1 VKQAAAIRDLTLIYE
16 SDRSKIFTA
25 EAENEGLVIL
35 KDDKTGDLSRVHN
48 EAIIGAYNNFKK
60 LSSVF
65 LFNGRTLM
73 MREFIPGKSVSEML
87 AGKAMELAK
96 FLDLAIKMSNELQ
109 HFHQSGLLHK
119 DVNPKNIIVTE
130 FGDVHL
136 IDFEFGAAIIQ
147 QEMQFEPL
155 PLLVGTV
162 EYISPEQTG
171 RMNRKVDHRSDYY
184 SLGATF
190 YEMLTGRP
198 PFQGTDVLA
207 LIHSQ
212 LAIAPKAPS
221 VYHAKVP
228 RVLDAIILKLLAKN
242 AEERY
247 QSISGL
253 LLDLNRCATELAEH
267 GEISNFEPGKTDI
280 AARLVISQKLYGREA
295 EVNTLQHCFA
305 LARQGGKVLV
315 QIGGYSGVG
324 KSTLCQELYK
334 TVSSNKGIYLS
345 GGFDIL
351 DRQTPYLAWSK
362 AFRQFA
368 DWLIAEEKS
377 IQQYWRERLNQHLK
391 GLGNIIIE
399 MAPNFKFVLP
409 KQPELE
415 QLHGFENQQRIHFA
429 INAFLQSLASSE
441 HPLVLF
447 LDDYQ
452 WADDAS
458 FDLLRSVCSNYGL
471 TNILILI
478 AYRDNEV
485 DHFHPLVRGFAKIK
499 EHAQNEGTQITEFTL
514 RPLTNEN
521 VQHLLADTLHLEN
534 ENVADLSELVFEKTK
549 GNAFSIN
556 RLLDSLYSQKLV
568 QFDYHG
574 NSWVWDLERIKAQN
588 LSENIVELLLLRIK
602 ELSEDSLRQIKAGAV
617 FGLQFSLEQVSL
629 ITGLSP
635 SQVHTLLWPLI
646 QDGSILPLGN
656 DYHFLPAY
664 YQEIN
669 RDVRFRFAH
678 PRLQQAVYELL
689 SAREQSRFHFDVGQ
703 ILLHKLPP
711 AEVEERAIEVAHHFE
726 IGYAFVEGLGDK
738 SAIGNLLLQAG
749 KKAGASASF
758 DVALTFT
765 EKAFLVLKLAKVPE
779 IGFQTMLHLLEY
791 SYLAKMEDKQKIFE
805 REAQTIAKTNAEK
818 AAVYE
823 VVIRCLGFANRQ
835 KEAVELTRKA
845 LAEFG
850 IRLPEKAKTWQIIT
864 AAIGMQIKLPSKRI
878 GSLEQIKEI
887 ENSEN
892 RELIRI
898 MQAAAASY
906 FFVNIETYP
915 LLIFHMV
922 ARSLKY
928 GYTAESASAFASY
941 GLILAGAMKKLE
953 DGYTVVQESFKFL
966 ERPGTAKYASTI
978 YMIHAGF
985 TAYIKDK
992 PKDCLALAEAGYQ
1005 KGLETGNM
1013 EYASWNILHTILI
1026 KMTMGADMAEML
1038 KQSREII
1045 HFQRQYNY
1053 GNQVALTEIKQ
1064 NTAKVLGAKSNTWQ
1078 SELQDYNACTEP
1090 DLAKAKEAKNDIY
1103 LLTYYGDKGSVN
1115 ILYKQYE
1122 KAFEFFNVFAIHAK
1136 KQITSLYINLYKYQH
1151 TAAACHLLLQGITSV
1166 KGVKLRAF
1174 VFKQIKEL
1182 KKFEKLNP
1190 ALFSGLVNA
1199 LDALIGYLN
1208 TKTLNREKFETSIEQ
1223 LEQSGLAIHALQL
1236 EDWYAE
1242 LLRSRG
1248 DGRFETYLNRAV
1260 LIAQQ
1265 LKMPAKERMLL
1276 GYSESAGVKL
1286 ATSRSSAKISS
1297 EQTSFSLDSTSVD
1310 VQTLIK
1316 SIDALVNEIKLEDL
1330 LGKLLTYAMENTGA
1344 QEGFFLVNRAEEWN
1358 VEVSIRVD
1366 DGMQIT
1372 FPRESLKQSKMVSE
1386 SIVNYAMNT
1395 LEPIVIANAKT
1406 ELPFSNDAFVQ
1417 ERGILSV
1424 MCIPFINQN
1433 KISGIIYLSHSQSTD
1448 AFRKDHINLMRLM
1461 AGQIATNIENA
1472 LLYENLENLVEVRT
1486 QQLELEKQKSEELL
1500 LNILPKEV
1508 AEELKINGKASANY
1522 YPSVS
1527 VMFIDFKDFTVI
1539 AEGLPADQLVRNL
1552 DEYFG
1557 AFDDI
1562 ISDYNLEKI
1571 KTIGDCYMVA
1581 GGIPVVNESH
1591 CLDMINAACA
1601 LLDFVNEE
1609 SRRKKSLGLKAF
1621 TVRIGVHTGS
1631 VVAGVV
1637 GKKKFAYDIWG
1648 DAVNIAARMEQNS
1661 EVGKIN
1667 ITEDVYE
1674 QIKHVYNC
1682 TYRGEIAAKNKGNL
1696 KMYFVEGKQ

>member
-1 VKQAAAIRDLTLIYE
+1 MKEVSTIRDLTLIYE

-35 KDDKTGDLSRVHN
+35 KEDKTGDLSRVHN
-48 EAIIGAYNNFKK
+48 EAIIGAQNNLKK

-65 LFNGRTLM
+65 LYNGRTLM
-73 MREFIPGKSVSEML
+73 MREFIPGKSLNEMIGGKGMAVPEFL
-87 AGKAMELAK
+87 A
-96 FLDLAIKMSNELQ
+96 LAIKISNALQ

-119 DVNPKNIIVTE
+119 DVNPKNIIVSE
-130 FGDVHL
+130 VGEVHL

-190 YEMLTGRP
+190 YEMITGRP

-212 LAIAPKAPS
+212 LAITPKAPS
-221 VYHAKVP
+221 TRNP
-228 RVLDAIILKLLAKN
+228 NIPEVLDAIILKLLAKN

-253 LLDLNRCATELAEH
+253 LLDLNRCLTELAEH
-267 GEISNFEPGKTDI
+267 GKMSNFQPGKTDI

-295 EVNTLQHCFA
+295 EISTLQQSFEQ
-305 LARQGGKVLV
+305 ARSGGKVLV
-315 QIGGYSGVG
+315 KIGGFSGVG
-324 KSTLCQELYK
+324 KSTLCQELCK
-334 TVSSNKGIYLS
+334 TVSSHNGIYLS
-345 GGFDIL
+345 GGYDVL

-368 DWLIAEEKS
+368 DWLIAEEKNV
-377 IQQYWRERLNQHLK
+377 QHYWRERLNLHLK

-399 MAPNFKFVLP
+399 MVPNFKYILP
-409 KQPELE
+409 KQPELA
-415 QLHGFENQQRIHFA
+415 QLHGFENQQRIQFA
-429 INAFLQSLASSE
+429 MNAFLQCLADSE

-452 WADDAS
+452 WADKAS
-458 FDLLRSVCSNYGL
+458 LDLLRSVSSNYGL
-471 TNILILI
+471 TNLLLLI

-485 DHFHPLVRGFAKIK
+485 DDLHPLMRDFARIK
-499 EHAQNEGTQITEFTL
+499 EHAQNEGTQITEVTL
-514 RPLTNEN
+514 EPLSTEN
-521 VQHLLADTLHLEN
+521 VQDLLADTLHLNREK
-534 ENVADLSELVFEKTK
+534 VADLSELVFDKTK

-556 RLLDSLYSQKLV
+556 RLLDSLYNQKLIK
-568 QFDYHG
+568 FNYHE
-574 NSWVWDLERIKAQN
+574 NSWNWDVERIKAQN

-602 ELSEDSLRQIKAGAV
+602 ELSADSLRQIKAGAV
-617 FGLQFSLEQVSL
+617 FGLQFSLEQVAL
-629 ITGLSP
+629 ITALSP
-635 SQVHTLLWPLI
+635 AQVHTLLWPLI
-646 QDGSILPLGN
+646 QDESILPLGN
-656 DYHFLPAY
+656 DYHFLPEY

-678 PRLQQAVYELL
+678 PRLQQAIYQLL
-689 SAREQSRFHFDVGQ
+689 STREQSRFHFDVGR
-703 ILLHKLPP
+703 ILMQKLQ
-711 AEVEERAIEVAHHFE
+711 ATELEERVIEVAHHFE
-726 IGYAFVEGLGDK
+726 RGYAFVQGLEDI
-738 SAIGNLLLQAG
+738 SEIGNLLLQAG
-749 KKAGASASF
+749 NKAGASASF
-758 DVALTFT
+758 DVALKFT
-765 EKAFLVLKLAKVPE
+765 EKAFLLLRLVKVPG
-779 IGFQTMLHLLEY
+779 IGFQTLLRLLEY
-791 SYLAKMEDKQKIFE
+791 SYLAKDAEKQEIFE
-805 REAQTIAKTNAEK
+805 REAQSLAKTNAEK
-818 AAVYE
+818 AAIYE
-823 VVIRCLGFANRQ
+823 VIIRCLGFANRQ
-835 KEAVELTRKA
+835 KDAVELTRKA

-850 IRLPEKAKTWQIIT
+850 ISLPKKARKWQIII
-864 AAIGMQIKLPSKRI
+864 AAIGMQIKLPSKRL
-878 GSLEQIKEI
+878 GSLESITEI
-887 ENSEN
+887 EREEN
-892 RELIRI
+892 REQIRI

-922 ARSLKY
+922 SLTLKY

-953 DGYTVVQESFKFL
+953 DGYTVVHESFKFL
-966 ERPGTAKYASTI
+966 ERPGTAKYAATI
-978 YMIHAGF
+978 YMIHGGF
-985 TAYIKDK
+985 TAYLKNS
-992 PKDCLALAEAGYQ
+992 PKECLALAEVGYQ

-1013 EYASWNILHTILI
+1013 EYASWNILHTILL
-1026 KMTMGADMAEML
+1026 KMTMGADITEML
-1038 KQSREII
+1038 KQSRNVI
-1045 HFQRQYNY
+1045 HFQKQYNF

-1064 NTAKVLGAKSNTWQ
+1064 SSAKALGANSTT
-1078 SELQDYNACTEP
+1078 LQASLQEFNACAEP
-1090 DLAKAKEAKNDIY
+1090 ELAKAKEAKNAIY
-1103 LLTYYGDKGSVN
+1103 LLTYFGDKGAIN
-1115 ILYKQYE
+1115 LFYKQYE
-1122 KAFEFFNVFAIHAK
+1122 KAFEFFEWFAHYAH
-1136 KQITSLYINLYKYQH
+1136 KQMASLYVNIYKYQH
-1151 TAAACHLLLQGITSV
+1151 AATACQLLLKGKTSIH
-1166 KGVKLRAF
+1166 GVKLKPF
-1174 VFKQIKEL
+1174 VNNQIKEL

-1190 ALFSGLVNA
+1190 AVFSPLINA
-1199 LDALIGYLN
+1199 LEALLGYVVSKN
-1208 TKTLNREKFETSIEQ
+1208 INGDSFETSIEQ
-1223 LEQSGLAIHALQL
+1223 MMQSGMVINALEL
-1236 EDWYAE
+1236 SDWYAE

-1248 DGRFETYLNRAV
+1248 DNRFEVILNRAV

-1276 GYSESAGVKL
+1276 GYSESAGAKV
-1286 ATSRSSAKISS
+1286 ASSRSSRKIVSK
-1297 EQTSFSLDSTSVD
+1297 QMSFSLDATSVD

-1344 QEGFFLVNRAEEWN
+1344 QEGFFLVNRGGVWN
-1358 VEVSIRVD
+1358 IEVSIRVEE
-1366 DGMQIT
+1366 GMEIT

-1395 LEPIVIANAKT
+1395 MEPIVIANAKT
-1406 ELPFSNDAFVQ
+1406 ELPFSNDTFVQ
-1417 ERGILSV
+1417 ERGLLSV

-1433 KISGIIYLSHSQSTD
+1433 KISGIIYLAHSLSTD

-1486 QQLELEKQKSEELL
+1486 QQLELEKQKSEDLL

-1508 AEELKINGKASANY
+1508 AEELKLKGKASANF

-1539 AEGLPADQLVRNL
+1539 AEGMPADQLVRDL

-1557 AFDDI
+1557 TFDDI
-1562 ISDYNLEKI
+1562 ISTYNLEKI
-1571 KTIGDCYMVA
+1571 KTIGDSYMVA
-1581 GGIPVVNESH
+1581 GGIPVANKSH
-1591 CLDMINAACA
+1591 CLDIIDAACA
-1601 LLDFVNEE
+1601 LRDFVNEE
-1609 SRRKKSLGLKAF
+1609 HKRKTANGLKAF

-1661 EVGKIN
+1661 EIGKIN

-1674 QIKHVYNC
+1674 QIKHVYSC

-1696 KMYFVEGKQ
+1696 KMYFVEGKL

>member
-1 VKQAAAIRDLTLIYE
+1 MKQIAAIRDLTLIYE

-25 EAENEGLVIL
+25 ETESEGLVVL

-48 EAIIGAYNNFKK
+48 EAVIGAHNNIKK

-73 MREFIPGKSVSEML
+73 MREFIPGKTLHEVIG
-87 AGKAMELAK
+87 GKAMAVPE

-119 DVNPKNIIVTE
+119 DVNPRNIIVTE
-130 FGDVHL
+130 THDVNL

-184 SLGATF
+184 SLGVTF

-198 PFQGTDVLA
+198 PFQGKDVLA
-207 LIHSQ
+207 LIHAQ
-212 LAIAPKAPS
+212 LAITPKSPS
-221 VYHAKVP
+221 VINAEIP
-228 RVLDAIILKLLAKN
+228 GVLDSIILKLLAKN

-253 LLDLNRCATELAEH
+253 LLDLNRCAKELAEH
-267 GEISNFEPGKTDI
+267 GQITNFEPGKTDI
-280 AARLVISQKLYGREA
+280 AARLVISQKLYGREV
-295 EVNTLQHCFA
+295 EIGTLANCFEQ
-305 LARQGGKVLV
+305 ARKGGKVLLE
-315 QIGGYSGVG
+315 IGGFSGVG
-324 KSTLCQELYK
+324 KSKLCQELYK

-345 GGFDIL
+345 GGFDVL

-377 IQQYWRERLNQHLK
+377 VQHYWRERLNQHLK

-409 KQPELE
+409 EQPELA
-415 QLHGFENQQRIHFA
+415 QLHGFENQQRIQFA
-429 INAFLQSLASSE
+429 INAFLQCLASSE

-471 TNILILI
+471 TNVLLLI

-485 DHFHPLVRGFAKIK
+485 DNLHPLIRGFEKIK
-499 EHAQNEGTQITEFTL
+499 EHASEEGTQITEITL
-514 RPLTNEN
+514 RPLAKAD
-521 VQHLLADTLHLEN
+521 VSKLLADTLHFSLEG
-534 ENVADLSELVFEKTK
+534 VADLSELVFAKTK

-556 RLLDSLYSQKLV
+556 RLLDSLYSQKLL
-568 QFDYHG
+568 QFDYQG

-602 ELSEDSLRQIKAGAV
+602 QLSEDSLRQIKAGAV

-646 QDGSILPLGN
+646 QDGTILPLGN
-656 DYHFLPAY
+656 DYHYLPEF
-664 YQEIN
+664 YQEIH

-689 SAREQSRFHFDVGQ
+689 SPREQSRFHFDVGQ
-703 ILLHKLPP
+703 ILLQKLAPN
-711 AEVEERAIEVAHHFE
+711 ELEERSIEIAHHFE
-726 IGYAFVEGLGDK
+726 IGYAFVQGLEDK
-738 SAIGNLLLQAG
+738 TEIGNLLLQAG
-749 KKAGASASF
+749 NKAAASASF

-765 EKAFLVLKLAKVPE
+765 EKAFLLLRLAKVPG
-779 IGFQTMLHLLEY
+779 IGFQIMLHLLEY
-791 SYLAKMEDKQKIFE
+791 SYLARDEAKQQMFE
-805 REAQTIAKTNAEK
+805 REAHIIAKTRAEK

-823 VVIRCLGFANRQ
+823 VVIRCLGFANQQ
-835 KEAVELTRKA
+835 KEAVDLTRKA

-850 IRLPEKAKTWQIIT
+850 IKLPLKAKTWQIIF

-878 GSLEQIKEI
+878 GTLENLKQIE
-887 ENSEN
+887 SDEN

-915 LLIFHMV
+915 LLIFKMV
-922 ARSLKY
+922 SLSLKY

-941 GLILAGAMKKLE
+941 GLILAGAMKKLD

-966 ERPGTAKYASTI
+966 ERPGTAKYSSTI

-985 TAYIKDK
+985 TAYLKDTMQE
-992 PKDCLALAEAGYQ
+992 CLALAEKGYQ

-1013 EYASWNILHTILI
+1013 EYASWNLLHTILI
-1026 KMTMGADMAEML
+1026 KMTMGANVEEMYE
-1038 KQSREII
+1038 KAREII
-1045 HFQRQYNY
+1045 HFQKQYNF
-1053 GNQVALTEIKQ
+1053 GNQVALTQIKKK
-1064 NTAKVLGAKSNTWQ
+1064 TAKTLGAKSNAWQ
-1078 SELQDYNACTEP
+1078 AVLKDYNVCDEP

-1103 LLTYYGDKGSVN
+1103 LLTYHGDKGAVN
-1115 ILYKQYE
+1115 LFYKQYE
-1122 KAFEFFNVFAIHAK
+1122 EAFEFFELFTEYSK
-1136 KQITSLYINLYKYQH
+1136 KQMDSLYINVYQYQH
-1151 TAAACHLLLQGITSV
+1151 AAAACHLMLRGLKHY
-1166 KGVKLRAF
+1166 KGVQLKAVVRRR
-1174 VFKQIKEL
+1174 IKEL
-1182 KKFEKLNP
+1182 KKYEALNP
-1190 ALFSGLVNA
+1190 KVFSPFVLGLEGLFAYV
-1199 LDALIGYLN
+1199 
-1208 TKTLNREKFETSIEQ
+1208 ETRKLKHEVFAKSIEQ
-1223 LEQSGLAIHALQL
+1223 LTQNGSLIHALEL
-1236 EDWYAE
+1236 ADWYAE
-1242 LLRSRG
+1242 FLRGSG
-1248 DGRFETYLNRAV
+1248 DGRFEGYLNRAV
-1260 LIAQQ
+1260 VIAQQ
-1265 LKMPAKERMLL
+1265 LKVPAKERMLL
-1276 GYSESAGVKL
+1276 GYTEADGVKS
-1286 ATSRSSAKISS
+1286 ATSRLSGTKTS
-1297 EQTSFSLDSTSVD
+1297 EQSSFALDATSVD

-1344 QEGFFLVNRAEEWN
+1344 QEGFFMVNRAGEWN

-1366 DGMQIT
+1366 DGMQIN
-1372 FPRESLKQSKMVSE
+1372 FPRESLKQSNMVSE

-1395 LEPIVIANAKT
+1395 LEPIVIANAKA
-1406 ELPFSNDAFVQ
+1406 ELPFSNDAYVQ
-1417 ERGILSV
+1417 ERGLLSV

-1433 KISGIIYLSHSQSTD
+1433 KISGIVYLTHSQSTD

-1472 LLYENLENLVEVRT
+1472 LLYENLENLVEERT
-1486 QQLELEKQKSEELL
+1486 QQLELEKQKSDKLL

-1508 AEELKINGKASANY
+1508 AEELKINGKASANFY
-1522 YPSVS
+1522 QSVS

-1539 AEGLPADQLVRNL
+1539 AEGMPADQLVRNL
-1552 DEYFG
+1552 DEYFS

-1562 ISDYNLEKI
+1562 ISRFNLEKI
-1571 KTIGDCYMVA
+1571 KTIGDSYMVA
-1581 GGIPVVNESH
+1581 GGIPVANETH
-1591 CLDMINAACA
+1591 CQDMIGAAIA
-1601 LLDFVNEE
+1601 LRDFVNEE
-1609 SRRKKSLGLKAF
+1609 SKRKTAQGLKPF
-1621 TVRIGVHTGS
+1621 SVRIGVHTGS

-1667 ITEDVYE
+1667 ITKDVYE
-1674 QIKHVYNC
+1674 QVKHIYSC
-1682 TYRGEIAAKNKGNL
+1682 SYRGEIAAKNKGNL
-1696 KMYFVEGKQ
+1696 KMYFVEDKL